1 LTDLILEIRSAAE
14 ALGRRLHPDS
24 AAELRGMTRIM
35 NAYYSNLIEGHNTRP
50 RDIEAALAGH
60 LDEVESRPSAE
71 EAAAHVRVQAWID
84 EQFAQG
90 ALPEATSV
98 QFIQDLHQRFYD
110 AMPAEL
116 RVTEHDGV
124 AKPVIPGA
132 FHKDDEEVAVGWHLP
147 PSAHRLSA
155 FMEHFAQRYRGLT
168 RGATGKILSIP
179 AAHHRL
185 NYIHP
190 FLDGNGRVSR
200 LMSHAMCQAAGIGG
214 HLRLC
219 PRATAPKNRRWRM
232 CGAPALQAGELLAPQ
247 A

>member
-35 NAYYSNLIEGHNTRP
+35 NAYYSNLIEGLKTRP

-179 AAHHRL
+179 SAHHRL
-185 NYIHP
+185 NHIHP